1 MFKKY
6 IEEGGKTMKRKVLIN
21 AKVLQEMLQSLEEWR
36 VENGLTSGEFE
47 FLLKSELNV
56 VVAINQKI
64 MNGQM
69 EEMEERIIEP
79 DVKKFVS

>member
-1 MFKKY
+1 
-6 IEEGGKTMKRKVLIN
+6 MKRKVLIN